1 MPEHGGL
8 RTGGRVRTC
17 KTCVKKKREACILAE
32 LEKSKR

>member
-17 KTCVKKKREACILAE
+17 KTCAEKREACILAE
-32 LEKSKR
+32 PEKSKR